1 MSETLMIVAGETS
14 GELYGS
20 LLATALKNKI
30 PGIRIF
36 GIGGEKMKAAGVEI
50 ISGISSTFGIAEV
63 FSSLRDLRRT
73 FRRATETLRKHRPA
87 VLVLIDYPDFNLKL
101 ASVAR
106 KQKIKILY
114 YVSPQVW
121 AWRKNRVRKIA
132 RLVDR
137 MAVILPFEEDLYKD
151 SGLECEFVGH
161 PVWGE
166 IDGLTAGKG
175 ELRKE
180 LGLVQDRP
188 LLALLPGSRPN
199 ELDRLLPV
207 IADVIRDLRQEKKKF
222 QFCIPLAPNTDIGRY
237 GQIIERLRR
246 EGTVIN
252 QGESVKTLA
261 ASDFAVVASGT
272 ASLQAVLLGVPVVVI
287 YKLFPLTY
295 WLARKIVK
303 VRHISLVNI
312 LSGREVVKE
321 LLQDEASPENVMH
334 ELRRMMDNKT
344 YREEMLSAFE
354 KIRHMFAGKNASDR
368 VADIIIEMAE
378 WKK

>member
-1 MSETLMIVAGETS
+1 MIVTGETS

-20 LLATALKNKI
+20 LLAVALKKKL

-36 GIGGEKMKAAGVEI
+36 GIGGEKMKAAGVDI
-50 ISGISSTFGIAEV
+50 ISGISSAFGIAEA
-63 FSSLRDLRRT
+63 FSSLRDLRQT
-73 FRRATETLRKHRPA
+73 FEKATGALRQHRPA

-101 ASVAR
+101 AAAAR

-121 AWRKNRVRKIA
+121 AWRKNRVKKIA

-151 SGLECEFVGH
+151 SGLESEFVGH
-161 PVWGE
+161 PVWDE
-166 IDGLTAGKG
+166 IHGLTAGKSA
-175 ELRKE
+175 LKKE
-180 LGLVQDRP
+180 LGLAQDRP
-188 LLALLPGSRPN
+188 LLSLLPGSRPN

-207 IADVIRDLRQEKKKF
+207 IAEVIREVRKEREEF
-222 QFCIPLAPNTDIGRY
+222 QFCIPLAPNTDVRRY
-237 GQIIERLRR
+237 AQMIERLRR

-252 QGESVKTLA
+252 RGESVKTLA

-295 WLARKIVK
+295 WLARKIVR
-303 VRHISLVNI
+303 VRHISLANI
-312 LSGREVVKE
+312 LSGRQVVRE
-321 LLQDEASPENVMH
+321 LLQKEVAPAQIMH
-334 ELRRMMDNKT
+334 ELRRMMDDKA

-354 KIRHMFAGKNASDR
+354 KIRHMFEGKNASDR
-368 VADIIIEMAE
+368 VADIVIEMAE